1 MTFFVVKCQS
11 GTFDT
16 TKQPT
21 GFKVISAIENRFF
34 ICECAE
40 PPLEEFVVEFPQEQM
55 DNFIF
60 YLYPNGK
67 KLWFDPFDGAVE
79 FAGEIDDKNRRAINY
94 NSDQL
99 NAQLSITCWFALNV
113 WLPDKQRMYGIP
125 DDAILLQIDEVMAL
139 TDPDAARTY
148 VRKNLFYNL

>member
-1 MTFFVVKCQS
+1 MTLFVVKCQS
-11 GTFDT
+11 GTFDPN
-16 TKQPT
+16 KQPA

-34 ICECAE
+34 ICECEE
-40 PPLEEFVVEFPQEQM
+40 PPLEEAVVEFPQEQM
-55 DNFIF
+55 DNFLF

-67 KLWFDPFDGAVE
+67 KLWFDPFNGVVE
-79 FAGEIDDKNRRAINY
+79 FVDVGDNKGRKAINY
-94 NSDQL
+94 SDAQL

-113 WLPDKQRMYGIP
+113 WLPDKQRMYSIP

-148 VRKNLFYNL
+148 VKKNLYYNL